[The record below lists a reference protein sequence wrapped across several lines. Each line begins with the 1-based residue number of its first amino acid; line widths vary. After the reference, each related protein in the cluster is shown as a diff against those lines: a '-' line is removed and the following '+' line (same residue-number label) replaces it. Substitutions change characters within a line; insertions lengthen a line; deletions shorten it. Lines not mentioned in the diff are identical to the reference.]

1 MHLQY
6 GTMIAF
12 FNYPSKIIH
21 WGSDGSWNSSLA
33 QSPQRFPAQPC
44 PSISSRPA
52 RSSPGKLHPLKS
64 DPKGDMR
71 SPQETT
77 ICICQCPRNTRK
89 WHSALNGKEK
99 DIMGCLPQIDR
110 GCLQSSC
117 GLRPRE
123 PTFASSPKKQDPFQ
137 SGHTT
142 KCKEIL
148 ATTYMLI
155 PLYYK

>member
-52 RSSPGKLHPLKS
+52 RSSPGNCILWNQIQKATCGAPKKPL
-64 DPKGDMR
+64 
-71 SPQETT
+71 
-77 ICICQCPRNTRK
+77 CICQCPRNTRK

-99 DIMGCLPQIDR
+99 ISWGVYHKLIGD
-110 GCLQSSC
+110 
-117 GLRPRE
+117 
-123 PTFASSPKKQDPFQ
+123 ASSHLVVW
-137 SGHTT
+137 GHENQPLLPHQRTRPISKWSHNEVQGNPSHNIHVDT
-142 KCKEIL
+142 FIL
-148 ATTYMLI
+148 
-155 PLYYK
+155 